1 MLGTGETDET
11 GETSELKHYS
21 HLQSLIYN
29 RFFISQMQIQE
40 LVKQFQVKMRIFHP
54 LFVD

>member
-40 LVKQFQVKMRIFHP
+40 LVKQFQVTMRIFHP
-54 LFVD
+54 LSVD